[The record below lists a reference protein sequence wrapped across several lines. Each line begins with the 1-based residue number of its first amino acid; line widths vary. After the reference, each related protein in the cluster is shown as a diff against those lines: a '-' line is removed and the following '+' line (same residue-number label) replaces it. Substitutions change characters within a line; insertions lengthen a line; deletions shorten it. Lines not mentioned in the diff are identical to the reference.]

1 MANTGRWQAVDPE
14 PIASRPEPQPEPR
27 SEPTPAVADVAAP
40 VVAEVAPPAVVDLV
54 AAERTDRPRAEATP
68 GTVEIEAVLT
78 EDEYQRLL
86 AGAAEAG
93 KTPNDFV
100 RQAVRDACFFG
111 RNTPPGSKI
120 LIVSGG
126 KVHTVR

>member
-1 MANTGRWQAVDPE
+1 VNAGRWQAVEPE
-14 PIASRPEPQPEPR
+14 PVASRAAPAPVTAPPREPEPE
-27 SEPTPAVADVAAP
+27 VAEAADAAP
-40 VVAEVAPPAVVDLV
+40 VAVDLV
-54 AAERTDRPRAEATP
+54 AAEQADLPVAAPRAAAVP

-78 EDEYQRLL
+78 EDEYRRLL

-93 KTPNDFV
+93 KTPNDFL
-100 RQAVRDACFFG
+100 RQAVRDACFFE
-111 RNTPPGSKI
+111 RNAPPGSRI